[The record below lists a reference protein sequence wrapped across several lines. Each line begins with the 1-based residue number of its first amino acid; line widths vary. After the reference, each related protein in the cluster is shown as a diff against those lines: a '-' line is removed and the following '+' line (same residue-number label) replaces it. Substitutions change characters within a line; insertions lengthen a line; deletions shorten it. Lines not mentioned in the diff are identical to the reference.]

1 MSTFNLPDLGEGL
14 QEAELVSWHVNVG
27 DHVVADQPLV
37 SVETA
42 KAVVEVPSPCSGHIA
57 RLIGKP
63 GDIIKVG
70 APIVEFAEEGAP
82 RADAGTVVGTLPSA
96 PSAPSTKG
104 QRRRKPEAI
113 EHPALKASPAARA
126 LAHQLGVDLE
136 TLEGTGPGGTITRAD
151 VEAKAG
157 AKPAAEGYE
166 PLRGVRR
173 AMAEN
178 MARSALEV
186 PGSTVT
192 EEVVVGHWPK
202 DADVTLRLI
211 RAIIAGCR
219 AEPALNAWFDKARM
233 SRKLHTQIDLGIA
246 MNTGDGLFAPVL
258 RDVAAG
264 SDNALRTSIEALK
277 RDVTAR
283 KVAPATLTGQTITLS
298 NFGMLGGRNASL
310 AIVPPQ
316 VAILGAGRIFDGVR
330 PIEGQ
335 VVITKVLPLSLTFDH
350 RVVTGAEAVRFLSA
364 AVADLAEPQ

>member
-1 MSTFNLPDLGEGL
+1 MSTFNMPDLGEGL
-14 QEAELVSWHVNVG
+14 QEAELVAWHVNVG

-57 RLIGKP
+57 RLHGAP

-70 APIVEFAEEGAP
+70 APIVEFAEEGAI
-82 RADAGTVVGTLPSA
+82 AHDAGTVVGTLPA
-96 PSAPSTKG
+96 EPSTQQAHPGIAK
-104 QRRRKPEAI
+104 REAPG
-113 EHPALKASPAARA
+113 HAAKTASPAARA
-126 LAHQLGVDLE
+126 LAHTLSLDLQSIK
-136 TLEGTGPGGTITRAD
+136 GTGPGGTVTRAD
-151 VEAKAG
+151 VEARAKAKS
-157 AKPAAEGYE
+157 ADGYE

-192 EEVVVGHWPK
+192 EEALVGHWPK

-211 RAIIAGCR
+211 RALIAACQ

-233 SRKLHTQIDLGIA
+233 ARKLHAQIDVGIA
-246 MNTGDGLFAPVL
+246 MNTGEGLFAPVL
-258 RDVAAG
+258 RDVAG
-264 SDNALRTSIEALK
+264 RSDADLRASLETLK
-277 RDVTAR
+277 RDVAAR

-316 VAILGAGRIFDGVR
+316 VAILGAGRIFDAVR

-335 VVITKVLPLSLTFDH
+335 VRITRVLPLSLTFDH
-350 RVVTGAEAVRFLSA
+350 RVVTGAEAVRFLNA
-364 AVADLAEPQ
+364 ALADLKRDR